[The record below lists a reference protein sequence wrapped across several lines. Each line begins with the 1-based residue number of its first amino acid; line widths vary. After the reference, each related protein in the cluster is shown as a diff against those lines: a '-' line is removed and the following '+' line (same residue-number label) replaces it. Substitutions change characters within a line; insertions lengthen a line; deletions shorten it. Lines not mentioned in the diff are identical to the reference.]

1 MMSSAWCSAQ
11 RCQARRKDRVA
22 DVGVHLLVRMVLHLK
37 LDARALARNKALADD
52 AALNPYLAVL
62 ADDDTL
68 GIDTIEAFRWD
79 LDDDNV
85 GLVCEELFS
94 PFHTRPMATWT
105 SWRIHT
111 RLELKF
117 IIDGKFC
124 GTGTGDRC
132 LKITRWRWRWD
143 SIERRG

>member
-1 MMSSAWCSAQ
+1 MSSVRCSAQ
-11 RCQARRKDRVA
+11 RCQARQKDRVA

-37 LDARALARNKALADD
+37 LDAHALAHNKALADD

-94 PFHTRPMATWT
+94 PFHVRPTAART
-105 SWRIHT
+105 SWQTHV
-111 RLELKF
+111 RLEPKL
-117 IIDGKFC
+117 IVDRKFC
-124 GTGTGDRC
+124 GTGTRDQR
-132 LKITRWRWRWD
+132 LKIARW
-143 SIERRG
+143 